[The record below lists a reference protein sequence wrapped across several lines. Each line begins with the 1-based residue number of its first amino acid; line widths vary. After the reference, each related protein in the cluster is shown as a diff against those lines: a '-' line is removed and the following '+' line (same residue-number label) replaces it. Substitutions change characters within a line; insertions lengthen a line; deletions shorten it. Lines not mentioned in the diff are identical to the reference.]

1 MGCHVSRSA
10 DGREWRLVIDTA
22 TRQSTVALGD
32 GRVPV
37 AQSTRLSEHRHGAML
52 LEQIQ
57 EVLDEAGARRNDIA
71 AIGVGTGPGS
81 FTGLRVGLA
90 TAKTLAYAL
99 GTPIV
104 GIPTAGAIARAVA
117 ETAPP
122 HAGEGE
128 ADAFVVILPAGARDH
143 YLAIPGIEPQ
153 LVPPGVDLAA
163 AAQGTGRL
171 PVAVDMPGSDLGAD
185 AAERGSEGLRGLG
198 TAMLAMLDERLATGT
213 PDDVAAL
220 VPAYV
225 ALPRGISAAV
235 EGMAWSPDL
244 R

>member
-1 MGCHVSRSA
+1 MSA
-10 DGREWRLVIDTA
+10 GAAQRDWRLVIDTA
-22 TRQSTVALGD
+22 TRQSTVALSD
-32 GRVPV
+32 GRISV
-37 AQSTRLSEHRHGAML
+37 AQSTRLSEHRHGALL

-57 EVLDEAGARRNDIA
+57 EVLDEAGAQRADIR

-99 GTPIV
+99 SVPIV
-104 GIPTAGAIARAVA
+104 GIATSDALARAVA
-117 ETAPP
+117 
-122 HAGEGE
+122 
-128 ADAFVVILPAGARDH
+128 DAEDGDPGTYAVILPAGARDH
-143 YLAIPGIEPQ
+143 YLAVPGAEPR
-153 LVPPGVDLAA
+153 LVPPGMDLGIAVHDAAREPIAVDL
-163 AAQGTGRL
+163 
-171 PVAVDMPGSDLGAD
+171 PGSGLGVE
-185 AAERGSEGLRGLG
+185 AAERGVQGLRGLG
-198 TAMLAMLDERLATGT
+198 AAMLAILDERLAADAI
-213 PDDVAAL
+213 DDVAVL

>member
-1 MGCHVSRSA
+1 MSA
-10 DGREWRLVIDTA
+10 DAVGRHWRLVIDTA

-37 AQSTRLSEHRHGAML
+37 AQSTRTSEHRHGSML
-52 LEQIQ
+52 LEQIH
-57 EVLDEAGARRNDIA
+57 EVLDEAGAQRRDIE

-99 GTPIV
+99 GSPIV
-104 GIPTAGAIARAVA
+104 GIPTADAIARAVA
-117 ETAPP
+117 E
-122 HAGEGE
+122 
-128 ADAFVVILPAGARDH
+128 ADGRIDPAAFAVVLPAGARDH
-143 YLAIPGIEPQ
+143 YLAVPGEGPLLI
-153 LVPPGVDLAA
+153 PPGVDLAA
-163 AAQGTGRL
+163 AVTQGERQ
-171 PVAVDMPGSDLGAD
+171 PIAVDLPGSGLGVD
-185 AAERGSEGLRGLG
+185 AAERGAQGLRGLG
-198 TAMLAMLDERLATGT
+198 SAMLAILDERLAAGT
-213 PDDVAAL
+213 TDDVAAL

-225 ALPRGISAAV
+225 ALPRGISPAV